1 MEAENLILVETPIHT
16 LQEQMLIL
24 KQNNTPIT

>member
-16 LQEQMLIL
+16 LQEQMFIL
-24 KQNNTPIT
+24 KQNNTPI